1 MFRITR
7 IINLWK
13 MSMSDPTKYFTKIIL
28 IRMFS
33 EQTLKT
39 MHFFF
44 TNEFKSRTSSLISCV
59 LNKRQEY
66 SKALHKTRE
75 AQTRVERRNES
86 NASKPEKP
94 REGLTRE
101 KVNTRRFAMDIVKA
115 RAKLETRSPSTFPIS
130 SWAPCCYVGCI
141 YTVGISYSKRSSR
154 FPHIYL
160 VRNVLRTGA
169 ANGEV

>member
-1 MFRITR
+1 
-7 IINLWK
+7 
-13 MSMSDPTKYFTKIIL
+13 
-28 IRMFS
+28 
-33 EQTLKT
+33 
-39 MHFFF
+39 MHFFFF

-169 ANGEV
+169 ANGEVWNSRLSDWISSSFV